1 MAKEFNVLDPLG
13 IAAAVKKQ
21 ADQMATQAGMS
32 PLPNIPH
39 IKLPDPLGILGGQS
53 NPDDRRGYGRYTHR
67 V

>member
-13 IAAAVKKQ
+13 IAAAVKRQ

-32 PLPNIPH
+32 PLPDIPQ
-39 IKLPDPLGILGGQS
+39 IKLPDPLGILSQS
-53 NPDDRRGYGRYTHR
+53 NPGDRRGYGRYTLR